1 VDAHKLDDWED
12 RETIARALVYLLQ
25 NSKKIQADAKA
36 KQAMFER
43 ICRLNPVQ
51 ALSV

>member
-1 VDAHKLDDWED
+1 MQ
-12 RETIARALVYLLQ
+12 Y
-25 NSKKIQADAKA
+25 SKKIQGDAKV

-51 ALSV
+51 AFSV